1 MYGFGQQLLSIIRS
15 KLFVKL
21 LLEFLPLGLFLTAT
35 AMYDIYIGSAVL
47 AVATLVS
54 MLVVW
59 LLYRKLALMAI
70 ITGLTGIFAAL
81 ATVVLVDP
89 MWVKMK
95 PTIVSLVFGAI
106 LASGL
111 ALNKPLLRPLIGED
125 LNLTERGWRMITSR
139 WMLYFFFI
147 AVLNEFVWRGAMHL
161 RPGPDPHISTPEA
174 DKIWAFFKVF
184 FLMPFTVLYAAFQLP
199 LLNRHRDDHAKPM
212 GGGDVFNK
220 AGEPKSKDDSGAPM
234 SRLAP
239 IPVRSSNS

>member
-1 MYGFGQQLLSIIRS
+1 MNGFGEQILSIIRS

-35 AMYDIYIGSAVL
+35 AIYDIYIGSAVL
-47 AVATLVS
+47 AVTTLIS
-54 MLVVW
+54 MLAVW

-81 ATVVLVDP
+81 ATVMLVDP

-95 PTIVSLVFGAI
+95 PTIVSLVFGGI
-106 LASGL
+106 LGTGL
-111 ALNKPLLRPLIGED
+111 LLNKPLLRPLIGED
-125 LNLTERGWRMITSR
+125 LNLTERGWRIITSR

-147 AVLNEFVWRGAMHL
+147 AALNEFVWRGAMHL
-161 RPGPDPHISTPEA
+161 YPSHGPDLHISSPEA
-174 DKIWAFFKVF
+174 DKLWAFFKVF

-199 LLNRHRDDHAKPM
+199 LLNRHRDDHSKPM

-220 AGEPKSKDDSGAPM
+220 PDGSGGPM
-234 SRLAP
+234 PRLAP
-239 IPVRSSNS
+239 IPVRSSNG